1 MDKNIAHLYEN
12 SPELKG
18 LAASDYVLVLLT
30 IVLTTSTFI
39 AVGAI
44 PVQLPKAASSSTAP
58 VKTATVE
65 IDRQGQLYLN
75 SQGTSLEKL
84 GLDLTQIAKNTPIM
98 IRADKSI
105 ALEIFVEVM
114 DLVKGLG
121 FTKVSLQT
129 EAVK

>member
-1 MDKNIAHLYEN
+1 MDENGFESINIVPLV
-12 SPELKG
+12 
-18 LAASDYVLVLLT
+18 DVMLVLLT

-44 PVQLPKAASSSTAP
+44 PVQLPKAESSTTAP
-58 VKTATVE
+58 LQTTTVE
-65 IDRQGQLYLN
+65 IDKLGLLYLN
-75 SQGTSLEKL
+75 SQVASLAEL
-84 GLDLTQIAKNTPIM
+84 RRELIQIDRKTPIM

-121 FTKVSLQT
+121 FTKLSLQT
-129 EAVK
+129 EVVK

>member
-1 MDKNIAHLYEN
+1 MDENGFESINIVPLV
-12 SPELKG
+12 
-18 LAASDYVLVLLT
+18 DVMLVLLT

-44 PVQLPKAASSSTAP
+44 PVQLPKAESSTTAP
-58 VKTATVE
+58 LQTATVE
-65 IDRQGQLYLN
+65 IDKQGLLYLN
-75 SQGTSLEKL
+75 AQAASLTEL
-84 GLDLTQIAKNTPIM
+84 RRELIQIDRKTPIM

-129 EAVK
+129 EVVK

>member
-1 MDKNIAHLYEN
+1 MDESGFESINIIPLV
-12 SPELKG
+12 
-18 LAASDYVLVLLT
+18 DVMLVLLT

-44 PVQLPKAASSSTAP
+44 PVQLPKAESSTTAP
-58 VKTATVE
+58 LQIATVE
-65 IDRQGQLYLN
+65 IDKQGLLYLN
-75 SQGTSLEKL
+75 AQVASLAEL
-84 GLDLTQIAKNTPIM
+84 RRDLIQIDKKTPIM

-129 EAVK
+129 EVMK

>member
-1 MDKNIAHLYEN
+1 MDDSGFESINIIPLV
-12 SPELKG
+12 
-18 LAASDYVLVLLT
+18 DVMLVLLT

-44 PVQLPKAASSSTAP
+44 PVELPKAASSTATP
-58 VKTATVE
+58 LKTVTVE
-65 IDRQGQLYLN
+65 IDRQGLLYLDAEPA
-75 SQGTSLEKL
+75 SLEKL
-84 GLDLTQIAKNTPIM
+84 RQDLTLIGKKTPIM

-121 FTKVSLQT
+121 FTKMSLQT
-129 EAVK
+129 EAVE

>member
-1 MDKNIAHLYEN
+1 MDESGFETINIIPLV
-12 SPELKG
+12 
-18 LAASDYVLVLLT
+18 DVMLVLLT

-44 PVQLPKAASSSTAP
+44 PVQLPKAESSTTAP
-58 VKTATVE
+58 LQTATVE
-65 IDRQGQLYLN
+65 IDKQGLLYLN
-75 SQGTSLEKL
+75 AQVASLAELRRDLIQIEKE
-84 GLDLTQIAKNTPIM
+84 TPIM

-129 EAVK
+129 EVGK

>member
-1 MDKNIAHLYEN
+1 MDDSGFESINIIPLV
-12 SPELKG
+12 
-18 LAASDYVLVLLT
+18 DVMLVLLT

-44 PVQLPKAASSSTAP
+44 PVQLPKAASSTAAP
-58 VKTATVE
+58 LQPTTVE
-65 IDRQGQLYLN
+65 IDRMGLFYLD
-75 SQGTSLEKL
+75 SQVANLADL
-84 GLDLTQIAKNTPIM
+84 RRDLTQIDKKRPVV

-129 EAVK
+129 ETVI

>member
-1 MDKNIAHLYEN
+1 MDESGFESINIIPLV
-12 SPELKG
+12 
-18 LAASDYVLVLLT
+18 DVMLVLLT

-44 PVQLPKAASSSTAP
+44 PVQLPKAESSTTAP
-58 VKTATVE
+58 LQSATVE
-65 IDRQGQLYLN
+65 IDKQGSLYLN
-75 SQGTSLEKL
+75 AQLASLTEL
-84 GLDLTQIAKNTPIM
+84 RRDLIQIDKKTPIM

-129 EAVK
+129 EVVK